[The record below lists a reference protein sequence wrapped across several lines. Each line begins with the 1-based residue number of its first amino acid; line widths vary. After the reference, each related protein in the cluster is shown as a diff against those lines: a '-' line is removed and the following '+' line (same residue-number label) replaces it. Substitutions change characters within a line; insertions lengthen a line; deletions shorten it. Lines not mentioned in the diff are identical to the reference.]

1 MKKGLVWFR
10 TDLRLHDHF
19 PLQKAL
25 QECDAVLPVFFLD
38 DRLYGNKETGFIK
51 ASARRLQFLLETLR
65 DLQKS
70 LQSKGADLLFILG
83 RPEEH
88 LPQLVKEH
96 QITHLF
102 FSKEAT
108 THECQ
113 IEQKVNEALPSLKI
127 QSFFN
132 HTLVDPSRM
141 PFAVDELPDLFTN
154 FRQKVE
160 RQGVFPRA
168 IPVPDSIKGV
178 DHECTTIPTLEEWG
192 LEIPVRDDRTVFPFR
207 GGENAGL
214 DRVEEYVW
222 NTEAIASY
230 KITRNGLLG
239 ENYSSKFSPWLA
251 LGALSPRFIA
261 DEIAD
266 FEEQV
271 EKNDSTY
278 WMIFELLWRDFFR
291 LNAMKQGSKL
301 FQLYGFKGTAKHV
314 NANHSEAKW
323 QQWTTAQTGDDFVD
337 ANMRELLLTG
347 FMSNRGRQNVASFA
361 VHDLGLNWLKCAAFF
376 EYHLLDYDPASNYG
390 NWAYVAGVGNDA
402 RPDRKF
408 NTKKQAN
415 DYDANGAYR
424 KTWVNV

>member
-1 MKKGLVWFR
+1 MSDR
-10 TDLRLHDHF
+10 TEGERGVDF
-19 PLQKAL
+19 C
-25 QECDAVLPVFFLD
+25 E
-38 DRLYGNKETGFIK
+38 NSI
-51 ASARRLQFLLETLR
+51 
-65 DLQKS
+65 
-70 LQSKGADLLFILG
+70 
-83 RPEEH
+83 
-88 LPQLVKEH
+88 
-96 QITHLF
+96 
-102 FSKEAT
+102 
-108 THECQ
+108 
-113 IEQKVNEALPSLKI
+113 
-127 QSFFN
+127 FFN

-141 PFAVDELPDLFTN
+141 PFAIDELPDLFTN